1 MIIRSLYFDNAADKA
16 LWEKLDGVGGRE
28 KFRIRYYND
37 DLSLI
42 RLEKK
47 MKAGS
52 LVKKQSTLLTA
63 AQVSS
68 IVNGHPDWVPY
79 SRDALICELYAKMRL
94 QGLRPR
100 IIVEYIREPSIF
112 ALGNV
117 RVTLDYQIRT
127 GFITGG
133 DIRIINPSGRDAD
146 GLDSNGNIDIEGGKV
161 FISVS
166 DGGGNCA
173 LDYGS
178 ENGGEC
184 VVEDASGREL
194 LREEIPS
201 SFSSVVLSTPELA
214 VGDVCKIT
222 VGEEEEQISLDNV
235 QASGFAPAGM
245 FRGGRGN
252 GEGGDGMKPPGR
264 MDGTEG
270 GEFPEMPGRPEDG
283 EPPEMI
289 F

>member
-28 KFRIRYYND
+28 KFCIRYYND

-68 IVNGHPDWVPY
+68 IVNGHRDWVSY

-201 SFSSVVLSTPELA
+201 SFSSVVLSMPELA

-252 GEGGDGMKPPGR
+252 GEGGEP
-264 MDGTEG
+264 
-270 GEFPEMPGRPEDG
+270 PEMPGRPEDG